1 MQADIAWDYQVGRES
16 RKNRLEELR
25 AAITDAGKGSGRSTP
40 EPERQPQGEGIAP
53 AEHGEGSKQQPWGVG
68 ALATNAGNG
77 HGRPTPEPEQEPFVA
92 VTAPAKRGAAVPWQP
107 WQFDG
112 SVGGD
117 GTAKNDDES
126 QLLGAAQREVVQLR
140 SALQASESSRKAAE
154 TELLQARRQAA
165 LSDADARAH
174 AGEVAAVTEQLRHVQ
189 RRLDE
194 SLLELATAQHGLA
207 EERQRSFARVVPPS
221 DDSRVVPRAAG
232 EVAPP
237 NSSSDS
243 RARRLIE
250 EASILRQMARLTS
263 PVREGVAK
271 GREAVAAAVAAGV
284 VASPERAQHVPH
296 AYWDPATS
304 GAGAMPSF
312 ARNLLESMDDTNEAR
327 R

>member
-25 AAITDAGKGSGRSTP
+25 AAITDAGKGSRRSTP
-40 EPERQPQGEGIAP
+40 EPERQPQGEGIAA
-53 AEHGEGSKQQPWGVG
+53 AEHGEGSKQQPLGVG
-68 ALATNAGNG
+68 ALATNAGSG

-107 WQFDG
+107 WPFDG

-174 AGEVAAVTEQLRHVQ
+174 AGEVAAVTEQLRNVQ

-207 EERQRSFARVVPPS
+207 EERQRSLARVAPLP
-221 DDSRVVPRAAG
+221 DDSAPSSRRSSATQHHVP
-232 EVAPP
+232 
-237 NSSSDS
+237 SDS

-271 GREAVAAAVAAGV
+271 GRGAVAAAVAAGV

-296 AYWDPATS
+296 ACEDPPTS

-312 ARNLLESMDDTNEAR
+312 ARNLLQSMDDTNEAR